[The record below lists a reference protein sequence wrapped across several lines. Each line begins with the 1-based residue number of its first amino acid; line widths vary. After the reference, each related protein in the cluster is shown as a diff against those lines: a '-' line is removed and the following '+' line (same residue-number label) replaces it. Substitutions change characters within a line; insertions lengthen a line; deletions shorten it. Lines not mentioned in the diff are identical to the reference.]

1 MLHNCVCQK
10 VNYPLLN
17 VDVKFL
23 RLYGMCVQTVAVL
36 IEVSNSSSLLV
47 TVVLS
52 HCDNLGQLIE

>member
-1 MLHNCVCQK
+1 
-10 VNYPLLN
+10 
-17 VDVKFL
+17 
-23 RLYGMCVQTVAVL
+23 MCVQIVAVL